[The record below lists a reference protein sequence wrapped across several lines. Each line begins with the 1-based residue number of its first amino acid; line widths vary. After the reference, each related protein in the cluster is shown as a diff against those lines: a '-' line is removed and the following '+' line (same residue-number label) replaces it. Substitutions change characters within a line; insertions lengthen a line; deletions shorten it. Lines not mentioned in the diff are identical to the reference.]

1 MIFTRTISILYDI
14 LFYQKANEI
23 TSKNYLEY
31 IDIFKFVII
40 HYITENEKNYLDK
53 FINKL
58 IYSCY
63 NFITNKGFIFSDK
76 ENLSFINSFFEKN
89 TKELENFICFNFYI
103 FLWFCIDVNKF
114 LFKSTL
120 GDEKNNQ
127 NTNEFYFEDDYN
139 EKIYVFIMRVFSQND
154 KETFLAIIKK
164 YNKTFQLA
172 IKTTILENI
181 KTFKEFLPYFYLNI
195 DNFSYKFKILVKM
208 MIIYI
213 LEFDQVFI

>member
-1 MIFTRTISILYDI
+1 M
-14 LFYQKANEI
+14 
-23 TSKNYLEY
+23 
-31 IDIFKFVII
+31 
-40 HYITENEKNYLDK
+40 
-53 FINKL
+53 
-58 IYSCY
+58 
-63 NFITNKGFIFSDK
+63 
-76 ENLSFINSFFEKN
+76 
-89 TKELENFICFNFYI
+89 
-103 FLWFCIDVNKF
+103 NKF